1 MYLKDCWHWIAGPV
15 LLRAWI
21 FGHLF
26 ISFHG
31 LSANQEFCYV
41 KISCLLK
48 LIKRLGC

>member
-1 MYLKDCWHWIAGPV
+1 MYFKGCGHWIAGQF

-26 ISFHG
+26 ISYHG
-31 LSANQEFCYV
+31 LSANQEFYYV

-48 LIKRLGC
+48 LIQRSEC